1 MRKSVA
7 RAMLESSGSE
17 SLSPMRNGSFDPH
30 YFKNLQDLY
39 LAKTGYNLVLSDT
52 NGSIQMGLPD
62 CIRFPCMKSCRECRE
77 NIVSEALRT
86 GKVCV
91 DACHEGYILWGLPFA
106 VGGKTKGGFI
116 VIGGEHDLKSEK
128 DQFSRACKELYR
140 MMHEHELLPE
150 SHQDIVPDLDEI
162 HRFVHRKSFGR
173 LSETFEING
182 KPLIDCLQTADFND
196 AANHLARIRASLKD
210 ASEVPLDLVRGLLGD
225 LVFSARRQFVA
236 GGMDEYACYAEAGT
250 LIQEISRA
258 RTVEQIEGVLEAFFE
273 RFVILSHQRPKD
285 PDDQLIEK
293 ATTYLEEHIRDELTR
308 ESVAKAVGISPS
320 HFSRLIREKKGRTFT
335 DLLNQYRIERA
346 CKLLVRSSHTL
357 ARIASDTGFCDQSY
371 FSKVFRRYKDMTP
384 AKYREQHQL

>member
-7 RAMLESSGSE
+7 RAAGEMSVSEPVSS
-17 SLSPMRNGSFDPH
+17 MQNGSFNPH
-30 YFKNLQDLY
+30 FFKSLQDLY

-62 CIRFPCMKSCRECRE
+62 CVRFPCMKSCRECRE

-91 DACHEGYILWGLPFA
+91 DACHEGYILWGLPLA
-106 VGGKTKGGFI
+106 VNGKTRGGFI
-116 VIGGEHDLKSEK
+116 VIGGEHDLKAEK
-128 DQFSRACKELYR
+128 DRFTRACQELYR

-150 SHQDIVPDLDEI
+150 SHRDVVPDLEEI
-162 HRFVHRKSFGR
+162 HRFVHRKSFAS
-173 LSETFEING
+173 LSEAFEING
-182 KPLIDCLQTADFND
+182 KPLIDCLQTADFDD
-196 AANHLARIRASLKD
+196 ASRHFELIQSSLKG
-210 ASEVPLDLVRGLLGD
+210 AEEVPLELVRGLIGD

-236 GGMDEYACYAEAGT
+236 GGMDEYACFAEAGM
-250 LIQEISRA
+250 LIEEISRA
-258 RTVEQIEGVLEAFFE
+258 RTVDQIEGVLEAFFE
-273 RFVILSHQRPKD
+273 RFVILSRQRPKD

-293 ATTYLEEHIRDELTR
+293 ATTYLEEHIRDDLTR
-308 ESVAKAVGISPS
+308 ESVARAVGISPS

-346 CKLLVRSSHTL
+346 SKLLVRSSHSL
-357 ARIASDTGFCDQSY
+357 AQIASETGFCDQSY